1 MTKFM
6 LYVLVL
12 FSIVF
17 VAMVDS
23 LSTVA
28 ILLCVGTLAV
38 LWYCLVKYIKTY
50 FTDGKSDNS

>member
-1 MTKFM
+1 MRRKMTKFM

-23 LSTVA
+23 LSTVD

-38 LWYCLVKYIKTY
+38 LWYYLVKYIKTH
-50 FTDGKSDNS
+50 FTE

>member
-1 MTKFM
+1 MQRILTKM
-6 LYVLVL
+6 ILYVLVL

-38 LWYCLVKYIKTY
+38 LWYCLVKYIKTH
-50 FTDGKSDNS
+50 FTE

>member
-1 MTKFM
+1 MRKLITKIV

-12 FSIVF
+12 LSIVF

-28 ILLCVGTLAV
+28 ILLCASTLAV

-50 FTDGKSDNS
+50 FAE

>member
-1 MTKFM
+1 MTKFI

-28 ILLCVGTLAV
+28 ILLCTTTLAV
-38 LWYCLVKYIKTY
+38 LWYYLVKYIKTH
-50 FTDGKSDNS
+50 FANGKSNHS

>member
-1 MTKFM
+1 MQRILTKM
-6 LYVLVL
+6 ILYVLVL
-12 FSIVF
+12 LSMVF

-38 LWYCLVKYIKTY
+38 LWYCLVKYIKTH
-50 FTDGKSDNS
+50 FAE

>member
-1 MTKFM
+1 MRRTITKLM

-28 ILLCVGTLAV
+28 ILLCVGTLSI
-38 LWYCLVKYIKTY
+38 LWYCLVKYIKTH
-50 FTDGKSDNS
+50 FAE

>member
-28 ILLCVGTLAV
+28 ILLCVGTLAI
-38 LWYCLVKYIKTY
+38 LWYYLIEYIKAH
-50 FTDGKSDNS
+50 FAE

>member
-1 MTKFM
+1 MRRTMTKFM

-12 FSIVF
+12 LSMVF

-28 ILLCVGTLAV
+28 ILLCVATLAI
-38 LWYCLVKYIKTY
+38 LWYYLVKYIKIH
-50 FTDGKSDNS
+50 FAE

>member
-1 MTKFM
+1 MRKTITKII

-23 LSTVA
+23 LSTIT
-28 ILLCVGTLAV
+28 ILLCVGTLAIS
-38 LWYCLVKYIKTY
+38 WYYLVKYIKMN
-50 FTDGKSDNS
+50 FTE

>member
-1 MTKFM
+1 MRRTLTKFM

-38 LWYCLVKYIKTY
+38 LWYYLIKYIKMN
-50 FTDGKSDNS
+50 FTE

>member
-1 MTKFM
+1 MRRTITKLI

-28 ILLCVGTLAV
+28 ILLCVGALAV
-38 LWYCLVKYIKTY
+38 LWYCLVKYIKTH
-50 FTDGKSDNS
+50 FAE